1 MNNTTK
7 LAFLALTGA
16 LATTGAASEAEAKKK
31 EHEKCYGV
39 AKAGQNDC
47 GTSVH
52 SCAGLSKEDGDTTE
66 WVYVPKGLCDKLVNG
81 SLESSES

>member
-31 EHEKCYGV
+31 R
-39 AKAGQNDC
+39 
-47 GTSVH
+47 T
-52 SCAGLSKEDGDTTE
+52 
-66 WVYVPKGLCDKLVNG
+66 
-81 SLESSES
+81 